1 MSAGIPDLSPLWLS
15 LRSAALAVLV
25 VAPLGFL
32 AARQVSRWQG
42 SLRAGA
48 DLLLLSPL
56 VLPPTVLGFL
66 LLQLLGPYGPGG
78 ALLARLGVELVFTWP
93 ATVVSSAVVAFPLLY
108 RTVLAALDQMDPSL
122 EAVALSLGASPWRVL
137 RAITLP
143 LVMPGLLA
151 GISLAY
157 ARALGEFG
165 TTLMLAG
172 NIPGRTQ
179 TLPLA
184 IYAAVDGGD
193 RALAWFWT
201 VLVLILNGLCLLLVQ
216 GFQNRRLWR
225 LPQPPRLRAAEEL
238 PGPGAAGAAAIS
250 GPVPAG
256 GESGAAPFGLEVQLE
271 CRRPGFQLKLGFST
285 GCPRLAI
292 LGASGAG
299 KSLLL
304 RCLAGLDRPDRG
316 RIRLNG
322 RLLFESETLV
332 DGPLQRRRIAMVVQ
346 HHALFPHLSVE
357 QNVAFALA
365 GLERRQRQR
374 RLRTQ
379 LASMGLTALADRFPH
394 QLSGGQRQRVA
405 LARALVIEPELLL
418 LDEPLSSQDAYRRRQ
433 LQQQMIEQLQH
444 TGVPFLLVTHDIDE
458 AYRMADELLV
468 IDDGRL
474 VAHGPR
480 QQVFQQPQSLAVARL
495 TGCKNITRI
504 EQCSPHGLWA
514 PAWGVELRRRRPWDS
529 GTTHV
534 GLRANHLEL
543 RAAGDP
549 AEAGMAN
556 AWPCRVV
563 AVNESALS
571 VSVYVMALAARPP
584 LSSPLQVE
592 VSARAWRR
600 LAEAAA
606 PLILSIPESCLMPLR

>member
-1 MSAGIPDLSPLWLS
+1 MSAGLTDLSPLWLS
-15 LRSAALAVLV
+15 LRSAALAVLLV
-25 VAPLGFL
+25 VPLGLL

-42 SLRAGA
+42 SRRAGA

-66 LLQLLGPYGPGG
+66 LLQLLGPYGPVG
-78 ALLARLGVELVFTWP
+78 AGLARLGVELVFHWP
-93 ATVVSSAVVAFPLLY
+93 ATVLSSAVVAFPLLY
-108 RTVLAALDQMDPSL
+108 RTLLAAFDQMDPSL
-122 EAVALSLGASPWRVL
+122 EAVALSLGAGPGRVL
-137 RAITLP
+137 RTVTLP

-216 GFQNRRLWR
+216 GFQSLRLGR
-225 LPQPPRLRAAEEL
+225 PSRSRALEEPPS
-238 PGPGAAGAAAIS
+238 PVAAGVVAADRAS
-250 GPVPAG
+250 GP
-256 GESGAAPFGLEVQLE
+256 APFLLEVDLDLH
-271 CRRPGFQLKLGFST
+271 RSGFQLQMRFST
-285 GCPRLAI
+285 SCPRLAI

-304 RCLAGLDRPDRG
+304 RALAGLEHPDRG
-316 RIRLNG
+316 HIRLNG
-322 RLLFESETLV
+322 RLLHDSDTGH
-332 DGPLQRRRIAMVVQ
+332 DTPLQRRRIAMVVQ

-357 QNVAFALA
+357 ENVAFGLA
-365 GLERRQRQR
+365 RRERRQRRALVQAQ
-374 RLRTQ
+374 LEVMGLAA
-379 LASMGLTALADRFPH
+379 LASRFPH
-394 QLSGGQRQRVA
+394 QLSGGQQQRVA

-433 LQQQMIEQLQH
+433 LQQQMIEQLQR

-458 AYRMADELLV
+458 AYRMADDLLL

-474 VAHGPR
+474 IGHGPR
-480 QQVFQQPQSLAVARL
+480 QQVFQQPGTLAAARL
-495 TGCKNITRI
+495 TGCKNITRV
-504 EQCSPHGLWA
+504 ERRGSGDLWA
-514 PAWGVELRRRRPWDS
+514 PAWGVALRRGRPWNT
-529 GTTHV
+529 GTTHM

-549 AEAGMAN
+549 VEPAEAN

-563 AVNESALS
+563 EVNESAWS
-571 VSVYVMALAARPP
+571 VSVYVRPVGQTPAAAEA
-584 LSSPLQVE
+584 LQVE
-592 VSARAWRR
+592 MAAGAWRR
-600 LAEAAA
+600 LASGSG
-606 PLILSIPESCLMPLR
+606 PLILSIPESCLMPLC

>member
-1 MSAGIPDLSPLWLS
+1 MSAGLTDLSPLWLS
-15 LRSAALAVLV
+15 LRSSALAVLLV
-25 VAPLGFL
+25 VPLGFF

-42 SLRAGA
+42 SRRAGA

-66 LLQLLGPYGPGG
+66 LLQLLGPYGVVG
-78 ALLARLGVELVFTWP
+78 AVLGRLGVELVFHWP
-93 ATVVSSAVVAFPLLY
+93 AIVLSSAVVAFPLLY
-108 RTVLAALDQMDPSL
+108 RTLLAAFDQMDPSL
-122 EAVALSLGASPWRVL
+122 EAVALSLGAGPWRVL
-137 RAITLP
+137 RTITLP

-201 VLVLILNGLCLLLVQ
+201 VLVLILNGFCLLLVQ
-216 GFQNRRLWR
+216 GFQSRRLR
-225 LPQPPRLRAAEEL
+225 RSPRPWSREEPAA
-238 PGPGAAGAAAIS
+238 PVAAGVARR
-250 GPVPAG
+250 P
-256 GESGAAPFGLEVQLE
+256 APFLLEVDLE
-271 CRRPGFQLKLGFST
+271 HHRPGFQLQLRFSSS
-285 GCPRLAI
+285 CPRLAI

-304 RCLAGLDRPDRG
+304 RCLAGLERPDRG

-322 RLLFESETLV
+322 RLLLESETHL
-332 DGPLQRRRIAMVVQ
+332 DAPLQRRRIAMVVQ

-357 QNVAFALA
+357 QNVAFGLA
-365 GLERRQRQR
+365 GLERHHRQT

-379 LASMGLTALADRFPH
+379 LEAMGLTAFAGRFPH
-394 QLSGGQRQRVA
+394 QLSGGQQQRVA

-433 LQQQMIEQLQH
+433 LQQQMIEQLQR

-458 AYRMADELLV
+458 AYRMADDLLV
-468 IDDGRL
+468 INDGRL
-474 VAHGPR
+474 IAHGPR
-480 QQVFQQPQSLAVARL
+480 QQVFEQPGSLAAARL

-504 EQCSPHGLWA
+504 ERRSSGDLWA
-514 PAWGVELRRRRPWDS
+514 PAWGVELRRQRPWDS

-543 RAAGDP
+543 HASRDP
-549 AEAGMAN
+549 VEPREAN

-563 AVNESALS
+563 DVNESALS
-571 VSVYVMALAARPP
+571 VSVYVRPLGDAPAAGEA
-584 LSSPLQVE
+584 LQVE
-592 VSARAWRR
+592 MAAGAWRR
-600 LAEAAA
+600 LAAGAG
-606 PLILSIPESCLMPLR
+606 PLILSIPDSCLMPLR